1 MMTTKIRLHEPVVR
15 GNSVDFSW
23 TISPDEG
30 FYLDPRFTLEFPES
44 VQVSAVPEGVWLR
57 VMMICLYS
65 HWVVLRPCR
74 VVLPRRLPSGER
86 EFWLRMIDAAAWTL
100 ENDQDRVG
108 GPDFAERTAREVELV
123 ETGPRTEQLTAA
135 PDRSRVVTSFSGG
148 RDSLTQAGIL
158 DELGRSPLLVTTVSR
173 REGSIEFETPRF
185 RHVLAETQAR
195 TGLELVEIKSDIRT
209 CFDNFHPAVARY
221 GMAVS
226 EFTDTLLYF
235 TSCWVTA
242 CARGG
247 GSIFLASEA
256 EVQESSR
263 RDGVVVQIEHFGYT
277 SATQRALSALIAP
290 TGISYSGLTAPLEHF
305 QIQRILDKRYPKLRD
320 LQYTCYSQAP
330 GEDACSNC
338 FSCLKGALHKIS
350 DDTTP
355 SEIGIDLDRVLTA
368 RSDWSPSDDGE
379 KARGSVAAGYGERMN
394 NHLVRVL
401 RNLDA
406 ERVSE
411 FAPGGKLSEPALAGF
426 AKLRATALAAP
437 DPPDEPGYREGFLD
451 LLEEPLRGELDS
463 LLGEHF
469 AAEPPERHAQLLEN
483 TLVISDWIAAPLARR
498 S

>member
-1 MMTTKIRLHEPVVR
+1 M
-15 GNSVDFSW
+15 
-23 TISPDEG
+23 
-30 FYLDPRFTLEFPES
+30 
-44 VQVSAVPEGVWLR
+44 
-57 VMMICLYS
+57 
-65 HWVVLRPCR
+65 
-74 VVLPRRLPSGER
+74 
-86 EFWLRMIDAAAWTL
+86 
-100 ENDQDRVG
+100 
-108 GPDFAERTAREVELV
+108 
-123 ETGPRTEQLTAA
+123 
-135 PDRSRVVTSFSGG
+135 
-148 RDSLTQAGIL
+148 
-158 DELGRSPLLVTTVSR
+158 
-173 REGSIEFETPRF
+173 
-185 RHVLAETQAR
+185 
-195 TGLELVEIKSDIRT
+195 
-209 CFDNFHPAVARY
+209 
-221 GMAVS
+221 
-226 EFTDTLLYF
+226 
-235 TSCWVTA
+235 
-242 CARGG
+242 
-247 GSIFLASEA
+247 
-256 EVQESSR
+256 
-263 RDGVVVQIEHFGYT
+263 VVQIEHFGYT